1 MIIRS
6 RRLSRGWRNRPTTIQ
21 ATSAFPGAPTSPK
34 WKSTLIPE
42 SCNSS
47 TTRVDDVG
55 TVINPMIVEGQLHG
69 GIVQGTGQA
78 LYENCVYDSASGQ
91 LLSGSFMDYC
101 MPRAENLPTLR
112 VSTHST
118 PSAHTPMV
126 LPGHPAGCRRR
137 ATLARCA
144 GLGDGA
150 ARTGRRVG
158 RGPACSA
165 SDYAGHRAGR
175 AWFRCCDRDCRRR

>member
-34 WKSTLIPE
+34 WKSTLKHVQLV
-42 SCNSS
+42 NY
-47 TTRVDDVG
+47 TTVDDVG

-69 GIVQGTGQA
+69 EIVQGIGQA
-78 LYENCVYDSASGQ
+78 LYENCVYNSASGQ

-118 PSAHTPMV
+118 P
-126 LPGHPAGCRRR
+126 RR
-137 ATLARCA
+137 AHADGSTGPSCWVQAPRH
-144 GLGDGA
+144 LG
-150 ARTGRRVG
+150 
-158 RGPACSA
+158 PLCW
-165 SDYAGHRAGR
+165 AGR
-175 AWFRCCDRDCRRR
+175 WRCSDRSPCWSRSCLLRKRLCRPPGRSSLVPVLR